1 MDTMVLDANRWAVE
15 NFGECDFGDQRLT
28 DRIVRYAEACSV
40 RPDDGTP
47 QQTQEWGQCKAAYR
61 FMNNEKVTFQK
72 IIEPHCRRT
81 RNRLKPGAY
90 LSICDTTQLSYS
102 LKRKIKALGPVGDNI
117 GQGFLLHTSLIV
129 REDSE
134 EIIGMGAQELFYRSP
149 KPKGESSAE
158 RKKRER
164 ESEVW
169 GRIVEN
175 VGPSPDGV
183 TVIHVCDRGADDFE
197 LYCHCLQTRSGWV
210 VRAQQLKRKILPLD
224 LKSLDA
230 PNTKQKVQLNDYL
243 QEQGTELGA
252 YQLSIRAN
260 KKQPA
265 RVTEVSVRCAPIWM
279 PRPTTTSPW
288 VKTNGPRWIPMSVVE
303 VVEKKPKRGVAPIRW
318 VLLTHEIVRTY
329 DECWKV
335 IGRYEKR
342 PIIEEFHKSAKT
354 GTAMEDRLYRTN
366 KRLERITGILSV
378 LAVRIVQMKTIAK
391 KTPDRPAH
399 EIAPRKWILVV
410 CKIHRERSPKNRCKW
425 NPRTLTIENFLRG
438 VAMLGGFLGRKS
450 DGLPGWITL
459 WRGVKE
465 LQITLRG
472 LRLRRAQK

>member
-1 MDTMVLDANRWAVE
+1 MDTMVLDAKQWAVE

-28 DRIVRYAEACSV
+28 KRLTRYAEACSV
-40 RPDDGTP
+40 RPNDGTP
-47 QQTQEWGQCKAAYR
+47 QQTQAWGQCKAAYR
-61 FMNNEKVTFQK
+61 FMDNDKVTFQQ

-81 RNRLKPGAY
+81 RTSLKPGVH
-90 LSICDTTQLSYS
+90 LSICDTTQISYS

-134 EIIGMGAQELFYRSP
+134 EIVGMGAQELFYRVP
-149 KPKGESSAE
+149 KPQGDTSEK
-158 RKKRER
+158 RKKRNR

-175 VGPSPDGV
+175 VGPPSDGV
-183 TVIHVCDRGADDFE
+183 EIIHVCDRGADDYE
-197 LYCHCLQTRSGWV
+197 LYCHCLQTQSGWV
-210 VRAQQLKRKILPLD
+210 VRAQQLKRRILPLD
-224 LKSLDA
+224 LKSMEA
-230 PNTKQKVQLNDYL
+230 PCTKQNVQLTDYL
-243 QEQGTELGA
+243 RERGMDLGT

-260 KKQPA
+260 KKQLA
-265 RVTEVSVRCAPIWM
+265 RVAEVSIRCVQIWM
-279 PRPTTTSPW
+279 PRPTTISPW
-288 VKTNGPRWIPMSVVE
+288 VKANGPKWIPMGVVE
-303 VVEKKPKRGVAPIRW
+303 VVEKKPKRGVTPIRW
-318 VLLTHEIVRTY
+318 VLLTHEIVNTF
-329 DECWKV
+329 DDCWQV

-354 GTAMEDRLYRTN
+354 GTAMEERLFRTN

-399 EIAPRKWILVV
+399 EIAPRKWIIVV
-410 CKIHRERSPKNRCKW
+410 CKIHRERSPKTRHSW
-425 NPRTLTIENFLRG
+425 NPRTLTISNFLRG

-450 DGLPGWITL
+450 DGSPGWLTL

-465 LQITLRG
+465 LQLALRG